1 MSVIK
6 NNLNRFSSFHS
17 LKNYNSK
24 QYNFQDAFTNKK
36 NTSKFGLFN
45 FNTNKKNNY
54 SRDKNNEINII
65 DNSPFKKFKN
75 KEEEKQTLNIHYTR
89 RNYKELI
96 KFIKISFMNKYNQ
109 IYYNI
114 KGNFLYNKNNN
125 YLIYDYYKIADILEN
140 KRCALVANLNEFNII
155 YNKKELLIRFYKPK
169 ERYIIMKYLL
179 NFIYKYDKLCYDET
193 KEITDPE
200 TKEQVIKTFYYITSE
215 QYIYE
220 HLFENDSFKGMQNL
234 LKHVNLA
241 NKKASY
247 DYSYLDMTKNASVSK
262 ENEAII
268 NTLKVINEYINNR
281 TYLERKLIKNFPIE
295 NVPNIV
301 PNYFPLGIKINILL
315 NDYKIARKLIK
326 IGNHEETKDLI
337 NKYKEEFS
345 HHENK
350 NEKPTLHNKKLFNIQ
365 ENFEENES
373 GKSEPNSE
381 MNMKKTNL
389 NYKNILTESMN
400 DMSEASNK
408 KESSNELKENDIQ
421 NKIAIYEIPN
431 DLSANKRYD
440 KDPETKDIE
449 NFLEKLS
456 NTPKKANN
464 NININ
469 YIKTKNHNQ
478 IMNST
483 IQNKKNKFQ
492 KVKFK
497 MEHLKIKSEYKNNEK
512 ENKKNLTNFKLKAKL
527 IKGYN
532 NNNSILT
539 PTKNRIPSAIHNFRV
554 SSLKLKKRKFNSQK
568 SQKNLINYP
577 SFNNIS
583 SSNVIE
589 TNYIS
594 PNLSSSFKIHK
605 KNNNCTNFSKK
616 NNSFLINHHQL
627 SKLNNYNTNNEH
639 KLSNHN
645 KVDLYSI
652 FKDTE
657 RFIEDSNAYKSKLT
671 LKRNIILKSFSTF
684 FNKNIPNNKSKYY
697 DFGLLSP
704 KRFFSNSPN
713 NSLKKLGK
721 LYKKTDFEKLV
732 FKMNKRLI
740 ISKKKESKSYTFEQ
754 ILKNCEIYISKL
766 N

>member
-17 LKNYNSK
+17 FKNFNNK
-24 QYNFQDAFTNKK
+24 QNNFQDVFNNKK
-36 NTSKFGLFN
+36 NSSKFGLFN
-45 FNTNKKNNY
+45 FNLYKKSNY
-54 SRDKNNEINII
+54 SRDKNNEINSL
-65 DNSPFKKFKN
+65 DNSPPSLFKT
-75 KEEEKQTLNIHYTR
+75 KEEEKQNFNKHYPRT
-89 RNYKELI
+89 NYKSLV
-96 KFIKISFMNKYNQ
+96 KFIKTSFRNKYNN
-109 IYYNI
+109 IYYKI

-125 YLIYDYYKIADILEN
+125 YLLYDYFKITDILEN

-179 NFIYKYDKLCYDET
+179 NFIYKYDKLCYDEA

-200 TKEQVIKTFYYITSE
+200 TKEEVIKTFYYITSE

-262 ENEAII
+262 ENETII

-301 PNYFPLGIKINILL
+301 PNYFSFGIKINIVL
-315 NDYKIARKLIK
+315 NDYKISRRLVK

-350 NEKPTLHNKKLFNIQ
+350 NTKQTLHDKKLFNIQ
-365 ENFEENES
+365 ENLEENES
-373 GKSEPNSE
+373 GKSDVNSE
-381 MNMKKTNL
+381 TNVKKENSK
-389 NYKNILTESMN
+389 YKNILTESMN

-408 KESSNELKENDIQ
+408 NESSNELKVNDIQ
-421 NKIAIYEIPN
+421 NKITLYEFPN
-431 DLSANKRYD
+431 DFSNKRYD

-449 NFLEKLS
+449 NFLEKIS
-456 NTPKKANN
+456 NTPKRLNN
-464 NININ
+464 NIHKN
-469 YIKTKNHNQ
+469 YINAKTQNK
-478 IMNST
+478 IINST
-483 IQNKKNKFQ
+483 IQYKNNKFH

-497 MEHLKIKSEYKNNEK
+497 MEHLKLKSEFKNNEK
-512 ENKKNLTNFKLKAKL
+512 DFKKTNFKFKNKL
-527 IKGYN
+527 MKGN
-532 NNNSILT
+532 NDNNMILT
-539 PTKNRIPSAIHNFRV
+539 PIKNRIPSAINNFRE
-554 SSLKLKKRKFNSQK
+554 STLKLKKRKLNNQNHE
-568 SQKNLINYP
+568 KNLINSP

-583 SSNVIE
+583 SSNFNE

-594 PNLSSSFKIHK
+594 PNLSGSFKIHK
-605 KNNNCTNFSKK
+605 KNNNHLILSKK
-616 NNSFLINHHQL
+616 NNSFLINHQL
-627 SKLNNYNTNNEH
+627 SKLNNYNINNYNKFTNN
-639 KLSNHN
+639 NN
-645 KVDLYSI
+645 VDLYSI

-657 RFIEDSNAYKSKLT
+657 RFIEDSIAYKNKIT
-671 LKRNIILKSFSTF
+671 LKRNIILRKFSTF
-684 FNKNIPNNKSKYY
+684 FNTNIPNNNSKYY
-697 DFGLLSP
+697 DLRLSSS
-704 KRFFSNSPN
+704 KRYSSNSPN
-713 NSLKKLGK
+713 NSEKKLRK
-721 LYKKTDFEKLV
+721 LFKKTDFEKLV

>member
-17 LKNYNSK
+17 FKNFNNK
-24 QYNFQDAFTNKK
+24 QNNFQDVFNNKK
-36 NTSKFGLFN
+36 NSSKFGLFN
-45 FNTNKKNNY
+45 FNLYKKSNY
-54 SRDKNNEINII
+54 SRDKNNEINTL
-65 DNSPFKKFKN
+65 DNSPPSLFKT
-75 KEEEKQTLNIHYTR
+75 KEEEKQNFNKHYPRT
-89 RNYKELI
+89 NYKSLV
-96 KFIKISFMNKYNQ
+96 KFIKTSFRNKYNN
-109 IYYNI
+109 IYYKI

-125 YLIYDYYKIADILEN
+125 YLLYDYFKITDILEN

-179 NFIYKYDKLCYDET
+179 NFIYKYDKLCYDEA

-200 TKEQVIKTFYYITSE
+200 TKEEVIKTFYYITSE

-234 LKHVNLA
+234 LKHINLA

-262 ENEAII
+262 ENETII

-281 TYLERKLIKNFPIE
+281 TYLERKLIKNFPVE

-301 PNYFPLGIKINILL
+301 PNYFSFGIEINIVL
-315 NDYKIARKLIK
+315 NDYKISRRLVK

-350 NEKPTLHNKKLFNIQ
+350 NTKQTLHDKKLFNIQ
-365 ENFEENES
+365 ENLEENES
-373 GKSEPNSE
+373 GKSDVNSE
-381 MNMKKTNL
+381 TNVKKENSK
-389 NYKNILTESMN
+389 YKNILTESMN

-408 KESSNELKENDIQ
+408 NESSNELKGNDIQ
-421 NKIAIYEIPN
+421 NKITLYEFPN
-431 DLSANKRYD
+431 DFSNKRYD

-449 NFLEKLS
+449 NFLEKIS
-456 NTPKKANN
+456 NTPKRLNN
-464 NININ
+464 NIHKN
-469 YIKTKNHNQ
+469 YINAKNQNK
-478 IMNST
+478 IINST
-483 IQNKKNKFQ
+483 IQYKNNKFH

-497 MEHLKIKSEYKNNEK
+497 MEHLKLKSEFKNNEK
-512 ENKKNLTNFKLKAKL
+512 DFKKTNFKFKNKL
-527 IKGYN
+527 MKGN
-532 NNNSILT
+532 NDNNMILT
-539 PTKNRIPSAIHNFRV
+539 PIKNRIPSAINNFRE
-554 SSLKLKKRKFNSQK
+554 STLKLKKRKLNNQNHE
-568 SQKNLINYP
+568 KNLINSP

-583 SSNVIE
+583 SSNFNE

-594 PNLSSSFKIHK
+594 PNLSGSFKIHK
-605 KNNNCTNFSKK
+605 KNNNHLILSKK
-616 NNSFLINHHQL
+616 NNSFLINHQL
-627 SKLNNYNTNNEH
+627 SKLNNYNINNYNKFTNN
-639 KLSNHN
+639 NN
-645 KVDLYSI
+645 VDLYSI

-657 RFIEDSNAYKSKLT
+657 RFIEDSIAYKNKIT
-671 LKRNIILKSFSTF
+671 LKRNIILRKFSTF
-684 FNKNIPNNKSKYY
+684 FNTNIPNNNSKYY
-697 DFGLLSP
+697 DLRLSSS
-704 KRFFSNSPN
+704 KRYFSNSPN
-713 NSLKKLGK
+713 NSEKKLRK
-721 LYKKTDFEKLV
+721 LFKKTDFEKLV

>member
-17 LKNYNSK
+17 FKNFNNK
-24 QYNFQDAFTNKK
+24 QNNFQDVFNNKK
-36 NTSKFGLFN
+36 NSSKFGLFN
-45 FNTNKKNNY
+45 FNLYKKSNY
-54 SRDKNNEINII
+54 SRDKNNEINTL
-65 DNSPFKKFKN
+65 DNSPPSLFKT
-75 KEEEKQTLNIHYTR
+75 KEEEKQNFNKHYPRT
-89 RNYKELI
+89 NYKSLV
-96 KFIKISFMNKYNQ
+96 KFIKTSFRNKYNN
-109 IYYNI
+109 IYYKI

-125 YLIYDYYKIADILEN
+125 YLLYDYFKITDILEN

-179 NFIYKYDKLCYDET
+179 NFIYKYDKLCYDEA

-200 TKEQVIKTFYYITSE
+200 TKEEVIKTFYYITSE

-262 ENEAII
+262 ENETII

-281 TYLERKLIKNFPIE
+281 TYLERKLIKNFPVE

-301 PNYFPLGIKINILL
+301 PNYFSFGIEINIVL
-315 NDYKIARKLIK
+315 NDYKISRRLVK

-350 NEKPTLHNKKLFNIQ
+350 NTKRTLHDKKLFNIQ
-365 ENFEENES
+365 ENLEENES
-373 GKSEPNSE
+373 GKSDVNSE
-381 MNMKKTNL
+381 TNIKKENSK
-389 NYKNILTESMN
+389 YKNILTESMN

-408 KESSNELKENDIQ
+408 NESSNELKGNDIQ
-421 NKIAIYEIPN
+421 NKITLYEFPN
-431 DLSANKRYD
+431 DFSNKRYD

-449 NFLEKLS
+449 NFLEKIS
-456 NTPKKANN
+456 NTPKRLNN
-464 NININ
+464 NIHKN
-469 YIKTKNHNQ
+469 YINAKNQNK
-478 IMNST
+478 IINST
-483 IQNKKNKFQ
+483 IQYKNNKFH

-497 MEHLKIKSEYKNNEK
+497 MEHLKLKSEFKNNEK
-512 ENKKNLTNFKLKAKL
+512 DFKKTNFKFKNKL
-527 IKGYN
+527 MKGN
-532 NNNSILT
+532 NDNNMILT
-539 PTKNRIPSAIHNFRV
+539 PIKNRIPSAINNFRE
-554 SSLKLKKRKFNSQK
+554 STLKLKKRKLNNQNHE
-568 SQKNLINYP
+568 KNLINSP

-583 SSNVIE
+583 SSNFNE

-594 PNLSSSFKIHK
+594 PNLSGSFKIHK
-605 KNNNCTNFSKK
+605 KNNNHLILSKK
-616 NNSFLINHHQL
+616 NNSFLINHQL
-627 SKLNNYNTNNEH
+627 SKLNNYNINNYNKFTNN
-639 KLSNHN
+639 NN
-645 KVDLYSI
+645 VDLYSI

-657 RFIEDSNAYKSKLT
+657 RFIEDSIAYKNKIT
-671 LKRNIILKSFSTF
+671 LKRNIILRKFSTF
-684 FNKNIPNNKSKYY
+684 FNTNIPNNNSKYY
-697 DFGLLSP
+697 DLRLSSS
-704 KRFFSNSPN
+704 KRYFSNSPN
-713 NSLKKLGK
+713 NSEKKLRK
-721 LYKKTDFEKLV
+721 LFKKTDFEKLV

>member
-17 LKNYNSK
+17 FKNFNNK
-24 QYNFQDAFTNKK
+24 QNNFQDVFNNKK
-36 NTSKFGLFN
+36 NSSKFGLFN
-45 FNTNKKNNY
+45 FNLYKKSNY
-54 SRDKNNEINII
+54 SRDKNNEINTL
-65 DNSPFKKFKN
+65 DNSPPSLFKT
-75 KEEEKQTLNIHYTR
+75 KEEEKQNFNKHYPKT
-89 RNYKELI
+89 NYKSLVI
-96 KFIKISFMNKYNQ
+96 FIKTSFRNKYNN
-109 IYYNI
+109 IYYKI

-125 YLIYDYYKIADILEN
+125 YLLYDYFKITDILEN

-179 NFIYKYDKLCYDET
+179 NFIYKYDKLCYDEA

-200 TKEQVIKTFYYITSE
+200 TNEEVIKTFYYITSE

-262 ENEAII
+262 ENETII

-301 PNYFPLGIKINILL
+301 PNYFSFGIKINIVL
-315 NDYKIARKLIK
+315 NDYKISRRLVK

-350 NEKPTLHNKKLFNIQ
+350 NTKQTLHDKKLFNIQ
-365 ENFEENES
+365 ENLEENES
-373 GKSEPNSE
+373 GKSDVNSE
-381 MNMKKTNL
+381 TNVKKENSK
-389 NYKNILTESMN
+389 YKNILTESMN

-408 KESSNELKENDIQ
+408 NESSNELKVNDIQ
-421 NKIAIYEIPN
+421 NKITLYEFPN
-431 DLSANKRYD
+431 DFSNKRYD

-449 NFLEKLS
+449 NFLEKIS
-456 NTPKKANN
+456 NTPKRLNN
-464 NININ
+464 NIHKN
-469 YIKTKNHNQ
+469 YINAKNQNK
-478 IMNST
+478 IINST
-483 IQNKKNKFQ
+483 IQYKNNKFH

-497 MEHLKIKSEYKNNEK
+497 MEHLKLKSEFKNNEK
-512 ENKKNLTNFKLKAKL
+512 DFKKTNFKFKNKL
-527 IKGYN
+527 MKGN
-532 NNNSILT
+532 NDNNMILT
-539 PTKNRIPSAIHNFRV
+539 PIKNRIPSAINNFRE
-554 SSLKLKKRKFNSQK
+554 STLKLKKRKLNNQNHE
-568 SQKNLINYP
+568 KNLINSP

-583 SSNVIE
+583 SSNFNE

-594 PNLSSSFKIHK
+594 PNLSGSFKIHK
-605 KNNNCTNFSKK
+605 KNNNHLILSKK
-616 NNSFLINHHQL
+616 NNSFLINHQL
-627 SKLNNYNTNNEH
+627 SKLNNYNINNYNKFTNN
-639 KLSNHN
+639 NN
-645 KVDLYSI
+645 VDLYSI

-657 RFIEDSNAYKSKLT
+657 RFIEDTIAYKNKIT
-671 LKRNIILKSFSTF
+671 LKRNIILRKFSTF
-684 FNKNIPNNKSKYY
+684 FNKNIPNNNSKYY
-697 DFGLLSP
+697 DLRLSSS
-704 KRFFSNSPN
+704 KRYSSNSPN
-713 NSLKKLGK
+713 NSEKKLRK
-721 LYKKTDFEKLV
+721 LFKKTDFEKLV

>member
-17 LKNYNSK
+17 FKNFNNK
-24 QYNFQDAFTNKK
+24 QNNFQDVFNNKK
-36 NTSKFGLFN
+36 NSSKFGLFN
-45 FNTNKKNNY
+45 FNLYKKSNY
-54 SRDKNNEINII
+54 SRDKNNEINTL
-65 DNSPFKKFKN
+65 DNSPPSLFKT
-75 KEEEKQTLNIHYTR
+75 KEEEKQNFNKHYPRT
-89 RNYKELI
+89 NF
-96 KFIKISFMNKYNQ
+96 KFIKTSFRNKYNN
-109 IYYNI
+109 IYYKI

-125 YLIYDYYKIADILEN
+125 YLLYDYFKITDILEN

-179 NFIYKYDKLCYDET
+179 NFIYKYDKLCYDEA

-200 TKEQVIKTFYYITSE
+200 TKEEVIKTFYYITSE

-262 ENEAII
+262 ENETII

-301 PNYFPLGIKINILL
+301 PNYFSFGIKINIVL
-315 NDYKIARKLIK
+315 NDYKISRRLVK

-350 NEKPTLHNKKLFNIQ
+350 NTKQTLHDKKLFNIQ
-365 ENFEENES
+365 ENLEENES
-373 GKSEPNSE
+373 GKSDVNSE
-381 MNMKKTNL
+381 TNVKKENSK
-389 NYKNILTESMN
+389 YKNILTESMN

-408 KESSNELKENDIQ
+408 NESSNELKGNDIQ
-421 NKIAIYEIPN
+421 NKITLYEFPN
-431 DLSANKRYD
+431 DFSNKRYD

-449 NFLEKLS
+449 NFLEKIS
-456 NTPKKANN
+456 NTPKRLNN
-464 NININ
+464 NIHKN
-469 YIKTKNHNQ
+469 YINAKNQNK
-478 IMNST
+478 IINST
-483 IQNKKNKFQ
+483 IQYKNNKFH

-497 MEHLKIKSEYKNNEK
+497 MEHLKLKSEFKNNEK
-512 ENKKNLTNFKLKAKL
+512 DSKKTNFKFKNKL
-527 IKGYN
+527 MKGN
-532 NNNSILT
+532 NDNNMILT
-539 PTKNRIPSAIHNFRV
+539 PIKNRIPSAINNFRE
-554 SSLKLKKRKFNSQK
+554 STLKLKKRKLNNQNHE
-568 SQKNLINYP
+568 KNLINSP

-583 SSNVIE
+583 SSNFNE

-594 PNLSSSFKIHK
+594 PNLSGSFKIHK
-605 KNNNCTNFSKK
+605 KNNNHLILSKK
-616 NNSFLINHHQL
+616 NNSFLINHQL
-627 SKLNNYNTNNEH
+627 SKLNNYNINNYNKFTNN
-639 KLSNHN
+639 NN
-645 KVDLYSI
+645 VDLYSI

-657 RFIEDSNAYKSKLT
+657 RFIEDSIAYKNKIT
-671 LKRNIILKSFSTF
+671 LKRNIILRKFSTF
-684 FNKNIPNNKSKYY
+684 FNTNIPNNNSKYY
-697 DFGLLSP
+697 DLRLSSS
-704 KRFFSNSPN
+704 KRYSSNSPN
-713 NSLKKLGK
+713 NSEKKLRK
-721 LYKKTDFEKLV
+721 LFKKTDFEKLV

>member
-17 LKNYNSK
+17 FKNFNNK
-24 QYNFQDAFTNKK
+24 QNNFQDVFNNKK
-36 NTSKFGLFN
+36 NSSKFGLFN
-45 FNTNKKNNY
+45 FNLYKKTNY
-54 SRDKNNEINII
+54 SRNKNNEINTL
-65 DNSPFKKFKN
+65 DNSPPSLFKT
-75 KEEEKQTLNIHYTR
+75 KEEEKQNFNKHYPRT
-89 RNYKELI
+89 NYKSLV
-96 KFIKISFMNKYNQ
+96 KFIKTSFRNKYNN
-109 IYYNI
+109 IYYKI
-114 KGNFLYNKNNN
+114 KGNFFYNKNNN
-125 YLIYDYYKIADILEN
+125 YLLYDYFKITDILEN

-179 NFIYKYDKLCYDET
+179 NFIYKYDKLCYDEA

-200 TKEQVIKTFYYITSE
+200 TKEEVIKTFYYITSE

-262 ENEAII
+262 ENETII

-301 PNYFPLGIKINILL
+301 PNYFSFGIKINIVL
-315 NDYKIARKLIK
+315 NDYKISRRLVK

-350 NEKPTLHNKKLFNIQ
+350 NTKQTLHDKKLFNIQ
-365 ENFEENES
+365 ENLEENES
-373 GKSEPNSE
+373 GKSDVNSE
-381 MNMKKTNL
+381 TNVKKENSK
-389 NYKNILTESMN
+389 YKNILTESMN

-408 KESSNELKENDIQ
+408 NESSNELKGNDIQ
-421 NKIAIYEIPN
+421 NKITLYEFPN
-431 DLSANKRYD
+431 DFSNKRYD

-449 NFLEKLS
+449 NFLEKIS
-456 NTPKKANN
+456 NTPKRLNN
-464 NININ
+464 NIHKN
-469 YIKTKNHNQ
+469 YINAKNQNK
-478 IMNST
+478 IINST
-483 IQNKKNKFQ
+483 IQYKNNKFH

-497 MEHLKIKSEYKNNEK
+497 MEHLKLKSEFKNNEK
-512 ENKKNLTNFKLKAKL
+512 DFKKTNFKFKNKL
-527 IKGYN
+527 MKGN
-532 NNNSILT
+532 NDNNMILT
-539 PTKNRIPSAIHNFRV
+539 PIKNRIPSAINNFRE
-554 SSLKLKKRKFNSQK
+554 STLKLKKRKLNNQNHE
-568 SQKNLINYP
+568 KNLINSP

-583 SSNVIE
+583 SSNFNE

-594 PNLSSSFKIHK
+594 PNLSGSFKIHK
-605 KNNNCTNFSKK
+605 KNNNHLILSKK
-616 NNSFLINHHQL
+616 NNSFLINHQL
-627 SKLNNYNTNNEH
+627 SKLNNYNINNYNKFTNN
-639 KLSNHN
+639 NN
-645 KVDLYSI
+645 VDLYSI

-657 RFIEDSNAYKSKLT
+657 RFIEDSIAYKNKIT
-671 LKRNIILKSFSTF
+671 LKRNIILRKFSTF
-684 FNKNIPNNKSKYY
+684 FNTNIPNNNSKYY
-697 DFGLLSP
+697 DLRLSSS
-704 KRFFSNSPN
+704 KRYFSNSPN
-713 NSLKKLGK
+713 NSEKKLRK
-721 LYKKTDFEKLV
+721 LFKKTDFEKLV

>member
-17 LKNYNSK
+17 FKNFNNK
-24 QYNFQDAFTNKK
+24 QNNFQDVFNNKK
-36 NTSKFGLFN
+36 NSSKFGLFN
-45 FNTNKKNNY
+45 FNLYKKSNY
-54 SRDKNNEINII
+54 SRDKNNEINTL
-65 DNSPFKKFKN
+65 DNSPPSLFKT
-75 KEEEKQTLNIHYTR
+75 KEEEKQNFNKHYPRT
-89 RNYKELI
+89 NYKSLV
-96 KFIKISFMNKYNQ
+96 KFIKTSFRNKYNN
-109 IYYNI
+109 IYYKI

-125 YLIYDYYKIADILEN
+125 YLLYDYFKITDILEN
-140 KRCALVANLNEFNII
+140 KRCALVANLNEFNIM

-179 NFIYKYDKLCYDET
+179 NFIYKYDKLCYDEA

-200 TKEQVIKTFYYITSE
+200 TKEEVIKTFYYITSE

-262 ENEAII
+262 ENETII

-301 PNYFPLGIKINILL
+301 PNYFSFGIKINIVL
-315 NDYKIARKLIK
+315 NDYKISRRLVK
-326 IGNHEETKDLI
+326 IGNLEETKDLI

-350 NEKPTLHNKKLFNIQ
+350 YTKRTLQDKKLFNIQ
-365 ENFEENES
+365 ENLEENES
-373 GKSEPNSE
+373 GKSDVNSE
-381 MNMKKTNL
+381 TNVKKENSK
-389 NYKNILTESMN
+389 YKNILTESMN

-408 KESSNELKENDIQ
+408 NESSNELKVNDIQ
-421 NKIAIYEIPN
+421 NKITLYEFPN
-431 DLSANKRYD
+431 DFSNKRYD

-449 NFLEKLS
+449 NFLEKIS
-456 NTPKKANN
+456 NTPKRLNN
-464 NININ
+464 NIHKN
-469 YIKTKNHNQ
+469 YINAKNQNK
-478 IMNST
+478 IINST
-483 IQNKKNKFQ
+483 IQYKNNKFH

-497 MEHLKIKSEYKNNEK
+497 MEHLKLKSEFKNNEK
-512 ENKKNLTNFKLKAKL
+512 DFKKTNFKFKNKL
-527 IKGYN
+527 MKGN
-532 NNNSILT
+532 NDNNMILT
-539 PTKNRIPSAIHNFRV
+539 PIKNRIPSAINNFRE
-554 SSLKLKKRKFNSQK
+554 STLKLKKRKLNNQNHE
-568 SQKNLINYP
+568 KNLINSP

-583 SSNVIE
+583 SSNFNE

-594 PNLSSSFKIHK
+594 PNLSGSFKIHK
-605 KNNNCTNFSKK
+605 KNNNHLILSKK
-616 NNSFLINHHQL
+616 NNSFLINHQL
-627 SKLNNYNTNNEH
+627 SKLNNYNINNYNKFTNN
-639 KLSNHN
+639 NN
-645 KVDLYSI
+645 VDLYSI

-657 RFIEDSNAYKSKLT
+657 RFIEDSIAYKNKIT
-671 LKRNIILKSFSTF
+671 LKRNIILRKFSTF
-684 FNKNIPNNKSKYY
+684 FNTNIPNNNSKYY
-697 DFGLLSP
+697 DLRLSSS
-704 KRFFSNSPN
+704 KRYSSNSPN
-713 NSLKKLGK
+713 NSEKKLRK
-721 LYKKTDFEKLV
+721 LFKKTDFEKLV

>member
-17 LKNYNSK
+17 FKNFNNK
-24 QYNFQDAFTNKK
+24 QNNFQDVFNNKK
-36 NTSKFGLFN
+36 NSSKFGLFN
-45 FNTNKKNNY
+45 FNLYKKSNY
-54 SRDKNNEINII
+54 SRDKNNEINTL
-65 DNSPFKKFKN
+65 DNSPPSLFKT
-75 KEEEKQTLNIHYTR
+75 KEEEKQNFNKHYPRT
-89 RNYKELI
+89 NYKSLV
-96 KFIKISFMNKYNQ
+96 KFIKTSFRNKYNN
-109 IYYNI
+109 IYYKI

-125 YLIYDYYKIADILEN
+125 YLLYDYFKITDILEN

-179 NFIYKYDKLCYDET
+179 NFIYKYDKLCYDEA

-200 TKEQVIKTFYYITSE
+200 TKEEVIKTFYYITSE

-262 ENEAII
+262 ENETII

-301 PNYFPLGIKINILL
+301 PNYFSFGIKINIVL
-315 NDYKIARKLIK
+315 NDYKISRRLVK

-350 NEKPTLHNKKLFNIQ
+350 NTKQTLHDKKLFNIQ
-365 ENFEENES
+365 ENLEENES
-373 GKSEPNSE
+373 GKSDVNSE
-381 MNMKKTNL
+381 TNVKKENSK
-389 NYKNILTESMN
+389 YKNILTESMN

-408 KESSNELKENDIQ
+408 NESSNELKGNDIQ
-421 NKIAIYEIPN
+421 NKITLYEFPN
-431 DLSANKRYD
+431 DFSNKRYD

-449 NFLEKLS
+449 NFLEKIS
-456 NTPKKANN
+456 NTPKRLNN
-464 NININ
+464 NIHKN
-469 YIKTKNHNQ
+469 YINAKNQNK
-478 IMNST
+478 IINST
-483 IQNKKNKFQ
+483 IQYKNNKFH

-497 MEHLKIKSEYKNNEK
+497 MEHLKLKSEFKNNEK
-512 ENKKNLTNFKLKAKL
+512 DFKKTNFKFKNKL
-527 IKGYN
+527 MKGN
-532 NNNSILT
+532 NDNNMILT
-539 PTKNRIPSAIHNFRV
+539 PIKNRIPSAINNFRE
-554 SSLKLKKRKFNSQK
+554 STLKLKKRKLNNQNHE
-568 SQKNLINYP
+568 KNLINSP

-583 SSNVIE
+583 SSNFNE

-594 PNLSSSFKIHK
+594 PNLSGSFKIHK
-605 KNNNCTNFSKK
+605 KNNNHLILSKK
-616 NNSFLINHHQL
+616 NNSFLINHQL
-627 SKLNNYNTNNEH
+627 SKLNNYNINNYNKFTNN
-639 KLSNHN
+639 NN
-645 KVDLYSI
+645 VDLYSI

-657 RFIEDSNAYKSKLT
+657 RFIEDSIAYKNKIT
-671 LKRNIILKSFSTF
+671 LKRNIILRKFSTF
-684 FNKNIPNNKSKYY
+684 FNTNIPNNNSKYY
-697 DFGLLSP
+697 DLRLSSS
-704 KRFFSNSPN
+704 KRYFSNSPN
-713 NSLKKLGK
+713 NSEKKLRK
-721 LYKKTDFEKLV
+721 LFKKTDFEKLV

>member
-17 LKNYNSK
+17 FKNFNNK
-24 QYNFQDAFTNKK
+24 QNNFQDVFNNKK
-36 NTSKFGLFN
+36 NSSKFGLFN
-45 FNTNKKNNY
+45 FNLYKKSNY
-54 SRDKNNEINII
+54 SRDKNNEINTL
-65 DNSPFKKFKN
+65 DNSPPSLFKT
-75 KEEEKQTLNIHYTR
+75 KEEEKQNFNKHYPRT
-89 RNYKELI
+89 NYKSLV
-96 KFIKISFMNKYNQ
+96 KFIKTSFRNKYNN
-109 IYYNI
+109 IYYKI

-125 YLIYDYYKIADILEN
+125 YLLYDYFKITDILEN

-179 NFIYKYDKLCYDET
+179 NFIYKYDKLCYDEA

-200 TKEQVIKTFYYITSE
+200 TKEEVIKTFYYITSE

-234 LKHVNLA
+234 LKHINLA

-262 ENEAII
+262 ENETII

-281 TYLERKLIKNFPIE
+281 TYLERKLIKNFPVE

-301 PNYFPLGIKINILL
+301 PNYFSFGIEINIVL
-315 NDYKIARKLIK
+315 NDYKISRRLVK

-345 HHENK
+345 HQENK
-350 NEKPTLHNKKLFNIQ
+350 NTKQTLHDKKLFNIQ
-365 ENFEENES
+365 ENLEENES
-373 GKSEPNSE
+373 GKSDVNSE
-381 MNMKKTNL
+381 TNVKKENSK
-389 NYKNILTESMN
+389 YKNILTESMN

-408 KESSNELKENDIQ
+408 NESSNELKGNDIQ
-421 NKIAIYEIPN
+421 NKITLYEFPN
-431 DLSANKRYD
+431 DFSNKRYD

-449 NFLEKLS
+449 NLLEKIS
-456 NTPKKANN
+456 NTPKRLNN
-464 NININ
+464 NIHKN
-469 YIKTKNHNQ
+469 YINAKNQNK
-478 IMNST
+478 IINST
-483 IQNKKNKFQ
+483 IQYKNNKFH

-497 MEHLKIKSEYKNNEK
+497 MEHLKLKSEFKNNEK
-512 ENKKNLTNFKLKAKL
+512 DFKKTNFKFKNKLMKGNNGNNMILKP
-527 IKGYN
+527 IKN
-532 NNNSILT
+532 I
-539 PTKNRIPSAIHNFRV
+539 IPSAINNFRE
-554 SSLKLKKRKFNSQK
+554 STLKLKKRKLNNQNHE
-568 SQKNLINYP
+568 KNLINSP

-583 SSNVIE
+583 SSNFNE

-594 PNLSSSFKIHK
+594 PNLSGSFKIHK
-605 KNNNCTNFSKK
+605 KNNNHLILSKK
-616 NNSFLINHHQL
+616 NNSFLINHQL
-627 SKLNNYNTNNEH
+627 SKLNNYNINNYNKFTNN
-639 KLSNHN
+639 NN
-645 KVDLYSI
+645 VDLYSI

-657 RFIEDSNAYKSKLT
+657 RFIEDSIAYKNKIT
-671 LKRNIILKSFSTF
+671 LKRNIILRKFSTF
-684 FNKNIPNNKSKYY
+684 FNTNIPNNNSKYY
-697 DFGLLSP
+697 DLRLSSS
-704 KRFFSNSPN
+704 KRYFSNSPN
-713 NSLKKLGK
+713 NSEKKLRK
-721 LYKKTDFEKLV
+721 LFKKTDFEKLV